1 MEIGE
6 ERVLSGCSGGGA
18 LLLLLNERVCESGP
32 WRGGVDRRDHPRGVS
47 GVTGEY
53 DGEYGV
59 PPIAR
64 WGDLVG
70 VNGLEKEGVTGPGE
84 TLFPLLPL
92 PGVFVVLVVC
102 CNTSGLGFVL
112 RGERLGVRTSKSSQ
126 SELETSEESVLED
139 WRKCSW
145 QAVHSPWLCGQG
157 SGHM

>member
-1 MEIGE
+1 M
-6 ERVLSGCSGGGA
+6 L
-18 LLLLLNERVCESGP
+18 
-32 WRGGVDRRDHPRGVS
+32 DRRDHPRGVS
-47 GVTGEY
+47 GVMGEY

-59 PPIAR
+59 PIAF

-70 VNGLEKEGVTGPGE
+70 VNGLENEGVTGPGE

-92 PGVFVVLVVC
+92 PGVFVIVVVC
-102 CNTSGLGFVL
+102 CNTSGLGLVR

-126 SELETSEESVLED
+126 SESETSEESVLFEG

-145 QAVHSPWLCGQG
+145 QVVHSPWFGGQG